1 MAKKKIL
8 IKPIISEK
16 SEILSNGLKKYSFVV
31 AKNANKLEV
40 KAAIED
46 MFPDVKVDNVNTL
59 VMPSKSKVRNT
70 RSGMQKG
77 SVSSFK
83 KAVVTLKDGAEIDF
97 FGDL

>member
-1 MAKKKIL
+1 MTKQVL

-31 AKNANKLEV
+31 NKNTNKYEI
-40 KAAIED
+40 KAAIER
-46 MFPDVKVDNVNTL
+46 MFPDVKVATVNTL

-70 RSGMQKG
+70 RAGVQKG
-77 SVSSFK
+77 SVSSYK
-83 KAVVTLKDGAEIDF
+83 KAIITLKDGAEIDF

>member
-1 MAKKKIL
+1 MSVL

-16 SEILSNGLKKYSFVV
+16 SELLSNGLTKYSFVV
-31 AKNANKLEV
+31 DKKANKLQIKDAV
-40 KAAIED
+40 QK
-46 MFPDVKVDNVNTL
+46 MFPDVKVASVNTL

-70 RSGMQKG
+70 RAGVQRG

-83 KAVVTLKDGAEIDF
+83 KAVITLEDGAEIDF